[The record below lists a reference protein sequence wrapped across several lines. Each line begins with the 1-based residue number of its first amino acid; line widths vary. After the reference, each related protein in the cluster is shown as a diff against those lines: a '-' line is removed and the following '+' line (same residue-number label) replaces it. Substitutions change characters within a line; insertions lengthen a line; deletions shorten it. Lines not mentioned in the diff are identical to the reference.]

1 MQSDRTPAGLAA
13 CRETPMHQSDAV
25 RRGRG
30 AFALRHWAEA
40 YAHLSAADRVA
51 PLGVN
56 DLDRLAVAAYLTGH
70 DEVCAEA
77 WVRAHQECLRAGDV
91 PRAARF
97 AFWIVLDLILKGE
110 FARAGGW
117 HARTRHLLDEAGDD
131 CAECGLLLVM
141 SSRLAMQ
148 EGRID
153 ASNETAR
160 RALAIAERFD
170 DPELRVFSLLAF
182 AQACAAT
189 GNPADAAPLFD
200 EVMVAVTL
208 GEASPLALGVAYCA
222 VIGACHQMFDLA
234 RAREWT
240 AALTHWCAT
249 EPDLVPFRGICLVH
263 RVEVIRL
270 SGAWTQA
277 IAEADRAC
285 AWMLLTADRLAS
297 QELIPPG
304 FTYPIGAAF
313 YELAEAQRLR
323 GDLAEAEESYRKA
336 SRFGRAPDPGLALLR
351 LAQGRPRAA
360 ETAIRRLAE
369 QRQSARARAATLA
382 ACVEIALAV
391 HDVPW
396 AREAAGELASLA
408 SELGAPYL
416 RAVAAQALG
425 EVLLAEDDAR
435 AAFAPLR
442 EAWTTWQELEAPYH
456 AARVRVQLALA
467 CRALGDDDAAALEL
481 DSARRVFARL
491 EAAPDLARVEALARR
506 REGTLTPREV
516 EVISLVARGETNRA
530 IARRLAISERTVDRH
545 VSNILM
551 KLALPSRSAATGYAY
566 EHGLV

>member
-1 MQSDRTPAGLAA
+1 
-13 CRETPMHQSDAV
+13 MHQTDAL

-30 AFALRHWAEA
+30 AFALRHWTEA
-40 YAHLSAADRVA
+40 YAHLSAADRAV

-56 DLDRLAVAAYLTGH
+56 DVERLAVAAFLTGR
-70 DEVCAEA
+70 DEVSAEL
-77 WVRAHQECLRAGDV
+77 WVRAHQECLRARDV
-91 PRAARF
+91 PCAARF

-110 FARAGGW
+110 LARAQGW
-117 HARTRHLLDEAGDD
+117 LARARHLLDESGDD
-131 CAECGLLLVM
+131 CPECGLLLVL
-141 SSRLAMQ
+141 SARFAIHD
-148 EGRID
+148 GRID
-153 ASNETAR
+153 DSTEDAR
-160 RALAIAERFD
+160 RALAVAERFD
-170 DPELRVFSLLAF
+170 DPELRVFSLLAV
-182 AQACAAT
+182 AQVRAAA

-200 EVMVAVTL
+200 EVMVAVTI
-208 GEASPLALGVAYCA
+208 GEASPIALGVVYCA
-222 VIGACHQMFDLA
+222 LIGACFQMFDVA

-240 AALTHWCAT
+240 AALTHWCAG
-249 EPDLVPFRGICLVH
+249 EPDLVPFRGLCLVH
-263 RVEVIRL
+263 RVEVLRI

-297 QELIPPG
+297 QALIPPA

-313 YELAEAQRLR
+313 YQLAEAQRLR
-323 GDLAEAEESYRKA
+323 GDMAEAEESYRKA
-336 SRFGRAPDPGLALLR
+336 SRFGASPDPGLALLR

-360 ETAIRRLAE
+360 ETAIRRLVE
-369 QRQSARARAATLA
+369 QRQSTRTRTATLV

-391 HDVPW
+391 RDVAW
-396 AREAAGELASLA
+396 AREAAGELAQLA
-408 SELGAPYL
+408 SSSGAPYL

-425 EVLLAEDDAR
+425 EVLLAEGAAR

-442 EAWTTWQELEAPYH
+442 EAWTTWQELEAPYD
-456 AARVRVQLALA
+456 AARVRVQLGLA

-481 DSARRVFARL
+481 DSARRVFERLDAR
-491 EAAPDLARVEALARR
+491 PDLARVDALARR
-506 REGTLTPREV
+506 REGALTPREV
-516 EVISLVARGETNRA
+516 EVIGLVARGESNRA